1 MMTWKCGF
9 KFKLFDWSSVLEG
22 GSLRRAD
29 PKPFLRDPLPVFP
42 HSFHSIP
49 HWEEACVHRY
59 GHIIP
64 HTYIHIPPTYC
75 KDLLLDHTWKMTWN
89 LLAREFWDPG
99 IQNIRV

>member
-29 PKPFLRDPLPVFP
+29 LKPFLRDPLPIFP

-49 HWEEACVHRY
+49 QKEESCVHRC

-64 HTYIHIPPTYC
+64 HTHIQVPPTNR
-75 KDLLLDHTWKMTWN
+75 KDLLLGHT
-89 LLAREFWDPG
+89 
-99 IQNIRV
+99 